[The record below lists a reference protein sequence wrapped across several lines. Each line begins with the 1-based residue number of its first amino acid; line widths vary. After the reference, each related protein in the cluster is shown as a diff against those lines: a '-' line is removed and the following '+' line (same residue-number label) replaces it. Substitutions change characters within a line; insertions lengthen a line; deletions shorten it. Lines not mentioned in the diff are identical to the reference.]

1 MTRASCAAALAAP
14 FLLAACANDGLIAPF
29 GRTGGITETSLNIER
44 VRGTPPE
51 IAALTY
57 EPGTVWPA
65 PSAEPARATLFNP
78 DAPTPIGAA
87 QPPPRAEAAPRPRPD
102 APPPSPRVGSA
113 SPPPP
118 PFAQPDA
125 ERLRAQDVTTPNRA
139 PPAPRL
145 EGRVIQTPQGPVTI
159 TGGTPGAQTF
169 TTPGGGTGIAIPQG
183 PTTTLIG
190 PGGQVTTV
198 PTPR

>member
-1 MTRASCAAALAAP
+1 MTRASRTAALAAP
-14 FLLAACANDGLIAPF
+14 LLLAACANDGLIAPF
-29 GRTGGITETSLNIER
+29 GRSGGLTETSLNIER
-44 VRGTPPE
+44 VRGNPPQ

-78 DAPTPIGAA
+78 EAPTPIGAA
-87 QPPPRAEAAPRPRPD
+87 QPPPPPE
-102 APPPSPRVGSA
+102 PPPARPRVGSSA
-113 SPPPP
+113 PPPP
-118 PFAQPDA
+118 PAAPTDA